1 MKSLVLEIR
10 SMYDFIYACIFYMV
24 PRKAVLGRSQSAASL
39 YSICLSLIY
48 LIAFVWFVAYWP
60 IQIDNK
66 LLLGVVI
73 ILFIWNFIFNRMYF
87 LKFAK
92 QRLLLRKYE
101 PWRKWKLKA
110 LGILFL
116 IFSFAFFI
124 AMSII
129 ISLRKMWLSQLVRDC
144 YGCFSL
150 SNKGP
155 ARKISSA
162 ISKSAFFSYLIYNS
176 FMSSIW

>member
-1 MKSLVLEIR
+1 MKQIRLLTKSLVLEIR

-24 PRKAVLGRSQSAASL
+24 PRKSVLGRSQSAASL

-48 LIAFVWFVAYWP
+48 LITLLWFVAYWP
-60 IQIDNK
+60 IRIHNN

-73 ILFIWNFIFNRMYF
+73 ILFIGNFIFNRAYF
-87 LKFAK
+87 LKFAQ

-101 PWRKWKLKA
+101 HWKKWKLKA

-124 AMSII
+124 ALSIV
-129 ISLRKMWLSQLVRDC
+129 ISLRKM
-144 YGCFSL
+144 
-150 SNKGP
+150 
-155 ARKISSA
+155 
-162 ISKSAFFSYLIYNS
+162 
-176 FMSSIW
+176 